1 MAYAEKRGNLWRAR
15 WRAPD
20 GTLESKPGFTSRKDA
35 ENYGRDQEAAVRNN
49 TYVDPRAGRTTLTE
63 WVNQWFPA
71 LDLELTTLS
80 NYRYMIEVHILPEFG
95 ERPLAS
101 LNAEEIG
108 IWERR
113 LIGRGY
119 SKRTAKDA
127 RSVLTTLLGDAI
139 PRYIQANP
147 AQRRSGK
154 GRKGLR
160 RIERHE
166 KAEKVWATP
175 LQALLIAERCSALSA
190 QDTDF
195 VMNIYTAYTG
205 SRWSE
210 VIGLLPECVH
220 DDQVAIDWK
229 LYELN
234 GRFYRG
240 RPKDGSMRP
249 ADLPPFLAQLLT
261 DHLANAGR
269 RKCTCRNSEQPW
281 CPGAEYVFLGPGR
294 GHFRRSN
301 YSERFFRPT
310 ADGWY
315 LPRNGKSPRP
325 AVPVLVTEC
334 ESFPGRPVPPWPA
347 ATPGE
352 DFIPP
357 TGRGLAR
364 LVNDQHTGRC
374 QACGRA
380 WPRRMDG
387 TLIAHT
393 GPATPNRCEG
403 SWQAP
408 AEDMTVASWLPVLRG
423 VTPHGLRHG
432 LQTWMDEDGIP
443 EVLKTERMGH
453 ELPGMHGVYGHVSPA
468 MRANLKV
475 ALQERWGSSLRERA
489 RLSPH
494 SIVPVLDKLLTTQ
507 RESSSH
513 P

>member
-35 ENYGRDQEAAVRNN
+35 ENYGHDQEAAIRNN
-49 TYVDPRAGRTTLTE
+49 TYSDPRAGRITVTE

-80 NYRYMIEVHILPEFG
+80 NYRYMIEVHILSEFG

-101 LNAEEIG
+101 LTTEEIS

-113 LIGRGY
+113 LIRKGY

-127 RSVLTTLLGDAI
+127 RSVLVTLLGDAI
-139 PRYIQANP
+139 PRYIQVNP

-166 KAEKVWATP
+166 KAEKAWPTP
-175 LQALLIAERCSALSA
+175 LQALLIAERCAALSG
-190 QDTDF
+190 QSTDF
-195 VMNIYTAYTG
+195 AMNIYVAYTG

-210 VIGLLPECVH
+210 VIGLPPECVH
-220 DDQVAIDWK
+220 ADQVAIDWK

-240 RPKDGSMRP
+240 RPKDGSIRI
-249 ADLPPFLAQLLT
+249 ADLPPFLAELLA
-261 DHLANAGR
+261 DHLANAGNM
-269 RKCTCRNSEQPW
+269 KCTCRNTELPW

-301 YSERFFRPT
+301 YSERFFRPA

-315 LPRNGKSPRP
+315 LPRNGKNPRP
-325 AVPVLVTEC
+325 AVPVLVTDC
-334 ESFPGRPVPPWPA
+334 ELFPGRPVPPWPL
-347 ATPGE
+347 ATLGE
-352 DFIPP
+352 DFAPP
-357 TGRGLAR
+357 TGRGLVR
-364 LVNDQHTGRC
+364 LVNDEHTGRC
-374 QACGRA
+374 QVCGRA
-380 WPRRMDG
+380 WPRRLDG
-387 TLIAHT
+387 TLIAHARR
-393 GPATPNRCEG
+393 GRDRCLG
-403 SWQAP
+403 AGQAP
-408 AEDMTVASWLPVLRG
+408 AEDMAVASWLPVLRG
-423 VTPHGLRHG
+423 VRPHGLRHG

-453 ELPGMHGVYGHVSPA
+453 EMPGMHGVYGHVSPG
-468 MRANLKV
+468 MRQPQDRFASTLGEFNPPASKPQPRLDC
-475 ALQERWGSSLRERA
+475 SS
-489 RLSPH
+489 
-494 SIVPVLDKLLTTQ
+494 TG
-507 RESSSH
+507 
-513 P
+513 